1 MLLAAQQPLPS
12 RALKAKPVRRW
23 GPEERREGFLGLYRS
38 RGNRTGH
45 GRWGYP
51 PSRAGRPAE
60 LPLPPQ
66 GCAHSPPSGS
76 GVLFRRGPGPCSTP
90 GSGPRTARRGGPGR
104 SGGCPTAAGDLP
116 RSGNP
121 SGAPAGLPQGK
132 PCENGWCDIPG
143 LVQVLYTWSSPRVSA
158 FGEGRGAVVT
168 IVANALHPREGYRL
182 TGGDRPGT
190 PPGSARIQQVWS
202 SGWGRRLCQHRAP
215 LKAAERGSAS
225 LSFHTCQI
233 TAVISRAGGSACKK
247 QSNRS
252 EPQRGQTC
260 GTPAGLSPSR
270 RRFSPAPGER
280 RPMIWVQGPRY
291 SR

>member
-23 GPEERREGFLGLYRS
+23 WPEERREGFLGLYRS

-51 PSRAGRPAE
+51 PSRAGRPAK

-121 SGAPAGLPQGK
+121 SGAPAGLPQGE

-190 PPGSARIQQVWS
+190 PPRECPHPAGVILGLGPAALPAPCAFESSWEGKRIPLLSHVS
-202 SGWGRRLCQHRAP
+202 DYRGNLPSRRLC
-215 LKAAERGSAS
+215 
-225 LSFHTCQI
+225 
-233 TAVISRAGGSACKK
+233 V
-247 QSNRS
+247 
-252 EPQRGQTC
+252 
-260 GTPAGLSPSR
+260 
-270 RRFSPAPGER
+270 
-280 RPMIWVQGPRY
+280 
-291 SR
+291 